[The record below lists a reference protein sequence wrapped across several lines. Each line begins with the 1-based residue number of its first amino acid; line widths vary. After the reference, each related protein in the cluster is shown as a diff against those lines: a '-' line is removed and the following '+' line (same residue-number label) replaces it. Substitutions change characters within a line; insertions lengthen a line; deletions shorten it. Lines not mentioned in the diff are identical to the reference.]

1 MSSKPTIAAN
11 PANEAEPQPLPVRRA
26 LISVSDKSGVVEFAQ
41 GLQSLGVEIV
51 STGGTAAA
59 LAEGGIAVRTV
70 EELTGAPEI
79 LGGRV
84 KTLHPRLH
92 GALLAVRDDPEHAAT
107 LADEGIE
114 EIDLVCTNLYPF
126 ERAMA
131 RREASDAEV
140 IENIDIGGPAMIRA
154 AAKNHRY
161 VAVVVRPESY
171 DAVLAELEEGDGT
184 ISAATRHW
192 LANEAFAVTA
202 RYDAAISGWFGE
214 RYEDLP
220 THRTISMEKFLDLS
234 YGENP
239 HQRGALYTEVGSR
252 SHVLS
257 RVSQEHGRDLSFN
270 NVLDLDSARNLLGD
284 LDGPACVIVKHN
296 NPCGAAEGE
305 TALDAYE
312 KALACDP
319 VSAYGGV
326 IALNRPIDEELAER
340 LHQNFV
346 EVLIAPGYEGDAMA
360 ILQQKQAIRILEDT
374 EQRTRRADADMKR
387 VRGGML
393 VQELDT
399 VTGDRE
405 GMSVK
410 TGGEPSELEW
420 LDIAFAWKVCKHV
433 RSNAIVLVKDRQTIG
448 IGAGQMSRVD
458 SVRLAIE
465 KCRAAYGE
473 EADARLN
480 GCVVASDAFF
490 PFADGPQAA
499 VDAGA
504 RTVVQPGGSK
514 RDDEVIA
521 ACEQAGVT
529 MVFTG
534 RRHFRH

>member
-1 MSSKPTIAAN
+1 MSAKPTIAAN
-11 PANEAEPQPLPVRRA
+11 PANETEPQPLLIRRA
-26 LISVSDKSGVVEFAQ
+26 LISVSDKSGVVDFAR
-41 GLQSLGVEIV
+41 GLEELGVEIV

-59 LAEGGIAVRTV
+59 LREGGVTVRTV

-79 LGGRV
+79 LDGRV

-92 GALLAVRDDPEHAAT
+92 GALLAVRDDPDHAAT

-126 ERAMA
+126 ERATA
-131 RREASDAEV
+131 RREASDAEI

-171 DAVLAELEEGDGT
+171 DAVLAELEEGDGA
-184 ISAATRHW
+184 ISPGTRHW

-214 RYEDLP
+214 RYEDFP
-220 THRTISMEKFLDLS
+220 THRTVSMEKFLDLS

-239 HQRGALYTEVGSR
+239 HQRGALYTEVGAR
-252 SHVLS
+252 GHVLS
-257 RVSQEHGRDLSFN
+257 RVSKEHGKDLSFN
-270 NVLDLDSARNLLGD
+270 NVLDLDSARNLLAD
-284 LDGPACVIVKHN
+284 LDDPACVIVKHN

-305 TALDAYE
+305 SALDAYE

-319 VSAYGGV
+319 LSAYGGV
-326 IALNRPIDEELAER
+326 IALNRPIDEELARR
-340 LHQNFV
+340 LHENFV
-346 EVLIAPGYEGDAMA
+346 EVLIAPGYEGEAMA
-360 ILQQKQAIRILEDT
+360 ILQQKQAIRILENT
-374 EQRTRRADADMKR
+374 EQRLHRSDFDMKR

-393 VQELDT
+393 VQELDG
-399 VTGDRE
+399 VAGDRE
-405 GMSVK
+405 GMTVE

-433 RSNAIVLVKDRQTIG
+433 RSNAIVLVKNRQTIG

-465 KCRAAYGE
+465 KCRAAFGE

-499 VDAGA
+499 VEAGA

-521 ACEQAGVT
+521 ACEKAGVT